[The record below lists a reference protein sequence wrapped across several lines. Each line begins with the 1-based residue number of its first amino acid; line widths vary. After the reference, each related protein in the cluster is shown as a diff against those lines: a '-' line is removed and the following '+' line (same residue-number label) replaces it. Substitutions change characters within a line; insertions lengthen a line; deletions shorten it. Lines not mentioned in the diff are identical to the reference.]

1 VILPLYN
8 SLAPLTINRL
18 SAAVPALL
26 PTDLPNLRFWLD
38 ATTGLF
44 DATSGGSAV
53 TTDNSAVA
61 RWEDQSGNSKNFTQA
76 TLNSR
81 PVLKTAALNGK
92 NVIEFD
98 GSNDLLRDATS
109 ESAYASIGYAYIFA
123 VLKDTNR
130 TAGNAWHVPV
140 FIGRNNFGGSRFS
153 LKTRY
158 IGTNIFAG
166 SFRKNAEALTVI
178 SDTSDANFNVL
189 SYILKFSDG
198 SHSLRKNQSQI
209 ASGTFTAGAA
219 ANVNS
224 FGRAIGCLDNAFSGF
239 FFPGQVGEVFVGT
252 GQLTQGQIDGAEQ
265 YLKNKWGL

>member
-1 VILPLYN
+1 MILPLYN

-81 PVLKTAALNGK
+81 PVLKSAALNGK

-98 GSNDLLRDATS
+98 GSNDWLLDLTS
-109 ESAYASIGYAYIFA
+109 ESAYASMGYAYIFA

-130 TAGNAWHVPV
+130 TAGNAWHIPV
-140 FIGRNNFGGSRFS
+140 FIGRALGSTRFTLTTRLNGTNNFA
-153 LKTRY
+153 
-158 IGTNIFAG
+158 GT
-166 SFRKNAEALTVI
+166 FRKDAEALTVI
-178 SDTSDANFNVL
+178 SDTSNANFNVF

>member
-1 VILPLYN
+1 MLL
-8 SLAPLTINRL
+8 INPYRFGPPIEPID
-18 SAAVPALL
+18 SPME
-26 PTDLPNLRFWLD
+26 LPNLRFWLD

-98 GSNDLLRDATS
+98 GSNDWLLDSTS
-109 ESAYASIGYAYIFA
+109 ESAYASMGYAYIFA

-130 TAGNAWHVPV
+130 TAGNAWHLPV
-140 FIGRNNFGGSRFS
+140 FIGRNAVGATRFI
-153 LKTRY
+153 LATRQN
-158 IGTNIFAG
+158 GTSNFAG
-166 SFRKNAEALTVI
+166 AFRKDTEALTVI
-178 SDTSDANFNVL
+178 SDTSNANFNVL

-209 ASGTFTAGAA
+209 ASGTFTAGAT

-224 FGRAIGCLDNAFSGF
+224 SARAIGCLDSGFSGF